1 MATLAF
7 GGPVFDEASNRV
19 VVRDHVDR
27 PRVGPMPP
35 GEARLAAAP
44 STGVA
49 RVAVGRLMDWLA
61 VVLGR
66 DVRGRGGPRP
76 SRAGPADRTGPS
88 ARTAARVAIRHRLVA
103 LGAPSLK
110 AMTVARQSRSRTE
123 GGSGRRHIVTA
134 LSLDDD
140 RLSQW

>member
-88 ARTAARVAIRHRLVA
+88 ARTAASLPVSPTEAGARAAPHRMAFSASSGPVKRPSTSNKSTP
-103 LGAPSLK
+103 AP
-110 AMTVARQSRSRTE
+110 
-123 GGSGRRHIVTA
+123 TA
-134 LSLDDD
+134 ST
-140 RLSQW
+140 

>member
-61 VVLGR
+61 VVL
-66 DVRGRGGPRP
+66 
-76 SRAGPADRTGPS
+76 
-88 ARTAARVAIRHRLVA
+88 VAIRHRLVA
-103 LGAPSLK
+103 LGAPSLQ